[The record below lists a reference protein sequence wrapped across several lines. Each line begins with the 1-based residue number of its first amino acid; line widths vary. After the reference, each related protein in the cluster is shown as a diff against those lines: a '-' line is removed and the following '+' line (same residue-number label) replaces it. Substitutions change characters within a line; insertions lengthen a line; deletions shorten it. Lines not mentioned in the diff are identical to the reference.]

1 MLTNLEFPISRLRG
15 GWDYTTLQRLHHR
28 QTGSH
33 GTEGRKDAS
42 EDTK

>member
-1 MLTNLEFPISRLRG
+1 MV
-15 GWDYTTLQRLHHR
+15 QRLHHR

-42 EDTK
+42 ENNK